1 MHSAYC
7 SPTVNTHLA
16 KIINYSN
23 KELARPG
30 TCPAWSGVGVWVAW
44 AQALCSSHCDG
55 WQQLYWRYLAGL
67 YCLQCWKYILLHLI
81 LTQEIHDIL
90 REFCVHHHDTDAATC
105 ASLPAVAGP
114 GAGTMLGGAPQQ
126 LTMWSVARCPGSV
139 STNTSAWQLSP
150 WASTPAGCTTG
161 AHTGHNGYSMYSREK
176 MAKYKLDNEF
186 FTWIAQYWLWIIRNV
201 NINVNVK
208 VTIKTTILIVLT
220 HRQFL

>member
-90 REFCVHHHDTDAATC
+90 REFCVHDDDTDAATC
-105 ASLPAVAGP
+105 AVH
-114 GAGTMLGGAPQQ
+114 
-126 LTMWSVARCPGSV
+126 
-139 STNTSAWQLSP
+139 LSP
-150 WASTPAGCTTG
+150 LWLVLVLAQCWVAPRSSWQCGQWPGVRAQSPPTPRHGNYHRG
-161 AHTGHNGYSMYSREK
+161 HRHQQGVQQVHTGDNGYSMYSREK

-201 NINVNVK
+201 NVNVR

>member
-105 ASLPAVAGP
+105 ASLPAAAGP
-114 GAGTMLGGAPQQ
+114 GAGTMLGGAAAADNVVSGQVSGLSLHQ
-126 LTMWSVARCPGSV
+126 HLGMATITVGIDTSRVYNRC
-139 STNTSAWQLSP
+139 
-150 WASTPAGCTTG
+150 
-161 AHTGHNGYSMYSREK
+161 
-176 MAKYKLDNEF
+176 
-186 FTWIAQYWLWIIRNV
+186 
-201 NINVNVK
+201 
-208 VTIKTTILIVLT
+208 T
-220 HRQFL
+220 HRTQWLLYVQ